1 MDDETLNLATRLIS
15 KSYIE
20 QGNQQ
25 LTKRRKLIK
34 SLLSERRLPQQGWD
48 DLMIEFLLQSLAS
61 MDSNNFLSKAGV
73 GEREGRVCS
82 ELVSRRHFG
91 MAHGIGRS
99 GDISAEQPKAA
110 GSSLMAKLAAL
121 LAQDALSIAGLKDL
135 GPVLVLP
142 LATGMALTMTLLAA
156 KQLRPIQARFVIW
169 PRIDQKTC
177 LKCICSAN
185 LVPIVIENV
194 LIDDHLET
202 DCNSIEN
209 AIYEYGIESIVC
221 VLSTSSCFAPR
232 GCDDLKSISKLCQK
246 HNIPHIINNAY
257 GVQSSFLCKYS
268 LTFHLTLLFYKSHTL
283 VKSPQLLELEDW
295 TQLCKAPIR
304 ILWSQLVG
312 QF

>member
-156 KQLRPIQARFVIW
+156 KQLRPIQVG
-169 PRIDQKTC
+169 
-177 LKCICSAN
+177 
-185 LVPIVIENV
+185 
-194 LIDDHLET
+194 DHLYIRPT
-202 DCNSIEN
+202 SNHLLGTVCNLASNRSEDVFEMHLFSEFG
-209 AIYEYGIESIVC
+209 AHCDRE
-221 VLSTSSCFAPR
+221 CF
-232 GCDDLKSISKLCQK
+232 D
-246 HNIPHIINNAY
+246 
-257 GVQSSFLCKYS
+257 
-268 LTFHLTLLFYKSHTL
+268 
-283 VKSPQLLELEDW
+283 
-295 TQLCKAPIR
+295 
-304 ILWSQLVG
+304 
-312 QF
+312 